1 LGEGLEVAVEPGTDE
16 RLLAALMDRGHQP
29 VVAPDRL
36 GFGRGQIIV
45 RLEDG
50 VYAAGSEPRADGTAV
65 GY

>member
-1 LGEGLEVAVEPGTDE
+1 
-16 RLLAALMDRGHQP
+16 

-50 VYAAGSEPRADGTAV
+50 AYAAGSEPRADGAAV

>member
-1 LGEGLEVAVEPGTDE
+1 
-16 RLLAALMDRGHQP
+16 

-36 GFGRGQIIV
+36 GFRRGHIIV

-50 VYAAGSEPRADGTAV
+50 VYAAGSEPRADGVAV